1 MKTNDILNLQ
11 SYLDGE
17 LSPRETARVAA
28 WLAQDPQAAALLGEL
43 KSTKETLTS
52 NEPVMIL
59 PEAREFHWSRI
70 AREIERSESQPAWVR
85 RATSPA
91 WWLRYFSPAAVV
103 AVLAAVLVLQPASD
117 DADAEAQ
124 TAPAP
129 ETSPVVFRSQAEG
142 MTVIWLQGDENNEFA
157 NPEGDF

>member
-17 LSPRETARVAA
+17 LSPRRAARVEA

-43 KSTKETLTS
+43 KSTKATLTA
-52 NEPVMIL
+52 NEPVMLL
-59 PEAREFHWSRI
+59 PEAREFHWSKI
-70 AREIERSESQPAWVR
+70 AQKIERIESQPAWAR
-85 RATSPA
+85 RAASPA
-91 WWLRYFSPAAVV
+91 WWLKYFSPAAAVG
-103 AVLAAVLVLQPASD
+103 VLAAVLVLQPASD
-117 DADAEAQ
+117 ESDAEAQ
-124 TAPAP
+124 TASAP
-129 ETSPVVFRSQAEG
+129 ETSPVVFRSQSEG